1 MTSPDPAPPTASS
14 RPRAA
19 ADEARA
25 STFSQVLDLVADV
38 DGWMTDDQAR
48 TLWDAATALE
58 AGATV
63 VEIGSFRGRS
73 AIVLASAAPEGV
85 EVVAIDPHAGN
96 DAGPQEIERPAE
108 AGQADHEVFIANLE
122 AAGVRDR
129 IRYVRA
135 FSQEALDEVEGEV
148 ELLYIDGAHRYAP
161 ARDDIRRW
169 GDRVAAGGTLLIHD
183 SFSSI
188 GVTLAILT
196 SLLLSPR
203 FRYVGRAQSMA
214 RYRRAEAGEGGRL
227 ANVGRQLAELPWFL
241 RNVLIK
247 VLLVA
252 HLAPLTRL
260 LGHRTRDWPY

>member
-1 MTSPDPAPPTASS
+1 VTSPTP
-14 RPRAA
+14 AA
-19 ADEARA
+19 AFEDALA
-25 STFSQVLDLVADV
+25 KVADV
-38 DGWMTDDQAR
+38 EGWMTRDQAQ
-48 TLWDAATALE
+48 TLWDGASALE
-58 AGATV
+58 PPATI

-73 AIVLASAAPEGV
+73 AIVLASAAADGV

-108 AGQADHEVFIANLE
+108 AGQADHEIFVGNLE
-122 AAGVRDR
+122 QAGVRDR

-135 FSQEALDEVEGEV
+135 FSQEALDQVEGEV
-148 ELLYIDGAHRYAP
+148 EMLYIDGAHRYAP

-169 GDRVAAGGTLLIHD
+169 GDRVADGGLMLIHD

-188 GVTLAILT
+188 GVTFAILS

-214 RYRRAEAGEGGRL
+214 KYRRVQPGEGGRVGN
-227 ANVGRQLAELPWFL
+227 AGRQLAELPWFL

-247 VLLVA
+247 VLITV

>member
-1 MTSPDPAPPTASS
+1 MTTPLPAATFEQTF
-14 RPRAA
+14 
-19 ADEARA
+19 AD
-25 STFSQVLDLVADV
+25 VADV
-38 DGWMTDDQAR
+38 EGWMTEDQAR
-48 TLWDAATALE
+48 TLWDAASALPE
-58 AGATV
+58 GSTV

-73 AIVLASAAPEGV
+73 AIVLARAAAEGV
-85 EVVAIDPHAGN
+85 QVVAIDPHAGN
-96 DAGPQEIERPAE
+96 DAGPQEIERPAS
-108 AGQADHEVFIANLE
+108 AGQADHDVFVANLE

-129 IRYVRA
+129 VRYVRE
-135 FSQEALDEVEGEV
+135 FSQEALGEVDGEV

-161 ARDDIRRW
+161 ARDDVRRW
-169 GDRVAAGGTLLIHD
+169 GDRVAEGGTLLIHD

-188 GVTLAILT
+188 GVTFAILS

-203 FRYVGRAQSMA
+203 FRYLGRAQSMA
-214 RYRRAEAGEGGRL
+214 RYRRVPAGSDGRL
-227 ANVGRQLAELPWFL
+227 ASAGRQLAELPWFL

>member
-1 MTSPDPAPPTASS
+1 VTTPSRAGSGSFNDALASV
-14 RPRAA
+14 
-19 ADEARA
+19 
-25 STFSQVLDLVADV
+25 TDV

-48 TLWDAATALE
+48 RLWDRASALP
-58 AGATV
+58 AGSTV

-73 AIVLASAAPEGV
+73 AIVLAKAALPEV

-96 DAGPQEIERPAE
+96 DAGPQEISRPAE
-108 AGQADHEVFIANLE
+108 AGQADHDVFVANLE

-135 FSQEALDEVEGEV
+135 FSQEALDQVDTEV

-169 GDRVAAGGTLLIHD
+169 GARVADGGTLLIHD

-188 GVTLAILT
+188 GVTFAILT
-196 SLLLSPR
+196 SLLLSG
-203 FRYVGRAQSMA
+203 RYRYAGRAQSMA
-214 RYRRAEAGEGGRL
+214 EYRRVVPGSPGRL
-227 ANVGRQLAELPWFL
+227 GSVLRQLGEMPWFV

-252 HLAPLTRL
+252 RLAPLTRL

>member
-1 MTSPDPAPPTASS
+1 MTSPTPARPDVPS
-14 RPRAA
+14 RPDDASTDSPARSF
-19 ADEARA
+19 DEAMARVA
-25 STFSQVLDLVADV
+25 SV
-38 DGWMTDDQAR
+38 DGWMTPDQAR
-48 TLWDAATALE
+48 TLWDGAAAL
-58 AGATV
+58 APGSTI

-73 AIVLASAAPEGV
+73 AIVLATAAVASV
-85 EVVAIDPHAGN
+85 EVIAIDPHAGN

-108 AGQADHEVFIANLE
+108 AGQADHDVFIANLE

-135 FSQEALDEVEGEV
+135 FSHEALDEVEGEV

-161 ARDDIRRW
+161 ARDDFRQW
-169 GDRVAAGGTLLIHD
+169 GARVASGGTLLIHD

-188 GVTLAILT
+188 GVTFAILS
-196 SLLLSPR
+196 SLLFSAR

-214 RYRRAEAGEGGRL
+214 RYRRAEPGEGGRL
-227 ANVGRQLAELPWFL
+227 GSAGRQLAQLPWFV

-260 LGHRTRDWPY
+260 LGHTTRDWPY

>member
-1 MTSPDPAPPTASS
+1 VTSPTPAASFED
-14 RPRAA
+14 AL
-19 ADEARA
+19 AR
-25 STFSQVLDLVADV
+25 VADV
-38 DGWMTDDQAR
+38 EGWMTRDQAR
-48 TLWDAATALE
+48 TLWDGAASLE
-58 AGATV
+58 PPATI

-73 AIVLASAAPEGV
+73 AIVLATAAASGV

-108 AGQADHEVFIANLE
+108 AGQADHEVFVGNLE

-135 FSQEALDEVEGEV
+135 FSQEALDQVEGEV

-169 GDRVAAGGTLLIHD
+169 GDRVASGGTLLIHD

-188 GVTLAILT
+188 GVTFAILT
-196 SLLLSPR
+196 SLLFSPR
-203 FRYVGRAQSMA
+203 FRYLGRAQSMA
-214 RYRRAEAGEGGRL
+214 RYQRVEPGSGGRFGN
-227 ANVGRQLAELPWFL
+227 AARQLGEMPWFL
-241 RNVLIK
+241 RNVVIK
-247 VLLVA
+247 VLITV

>member
-1 MTSPDPAPPTASS
+1 VTSPTPAASFED
-14 RPRAA
+14 ALA
-19 ADEARA
+19 K
-25 STFSQVLDLVADV
+25 VADV
-38 DGWMTDDQAR
+38 EGWMTPDQAR
-48 TLWDAATALE
+48 TLWDGAAALE
-58 AGATV
+58 PPASI

-73 AIVLASAAPEGV
+73 AIVLATAAADGV

-108 AGQADHEVFIANLE
+108 AGQADHQVFVGNLE
-122 AAGVRDR
+122 QAGVRDR

-135 FSQEALDEVEGEV
+135 FSQEALDQVEGEV
-148 ELLYIDGAHRYAP
+148 DLLYIDGAHRYSP

-169 GDRVAAGGTLLIHD
+169 GDRVAADGTLLIHD

-188 GVTLAILT
+188 GVTFAIFT

-203 FRYVGRAQSMA
+203 FRYLGRAQSMA
-214 RYRRAEAGEGGRL
+214 RYGRVEPHEGGRL
-227 ANVGRQLAELPWFL
+227 GNAARQLAEVPWFL
-241 RNVLIK
+241 RNVVIK
-247 VLLVA
+247 VLLTL